1 MSQRTKIIIGVA
13 ALILGAV
20 AIGWLY
26 FQLSPGAW
34 DDFLAEMSGDTT
46 GSRPA
51 AQPVVRRPSRSE
63 GDLLASGSIEAEEVT
78 VAAELGGRIVET
90 AAGEGDSVAEGALLL
105 RLDQQV
111 LAAQREGAVAAWAAS
126 A

>member
-13 ALILGAV
+13 ALILGAA

-34 DDFLAEMSGDTT
+34 DGFLADMRGD
-46 GSRPA
+46 SAAPRPA
-51 AQPVVRRPSRSE
+51 AQPVVRRPSRSA

-78 VAAELGGRIVET
+78 LAAELGGRIVET
-90 AAGEGDSVAEGALLL
+90 SAAEGDNVSEGAPLL
-105 RLDQQV
+105 RLDQ
-111 LAAQREGAVAAWAAS
+111 AALLVQREGAAAVHR
-126 A
+126 